1 MLTMT
6 RILILLALML
16 PVGGLQVSVMAVE
29 PDLKTFKKKIEPILR
44 QYCYE
49 CHGPDGEA
57 SPRMTLLDPDLF
69 NGVDG
74 ETWHDALNRI
84 NEGKMPPKDAVPLP
98 SSKRKQVVAWLQT
111 ELDRAL
117 EAKRSTGGRVVFRRL
132 TKYEYNNTMRDLLG
146 IDYDFA
152 ENLPPES
159 RSEDGFLNNGQ
170 VLSVSPL
177 QIEYYLQAARKAMSM
192 AIVTGPAPE
201 VVKQEQTESAKG
213 ARDNADI
220 GKQLDGRS
228 QFIGGISTFPRQ
240 GRVRVTVKAYSVVP
254 DGKLVPQMQVNIG
267 IRSDTLSPSKPMAV
281 TEVTG
286 TKDAPQTFVFEDWI
300 QKYPLPGKNP
310 KFPGIQI
317 RIKNLTG
324 KPLPKPQKGKPA
336 PPITEPVIVVESVSF
351 EGPIS
356 QQWPPSHHQQILPP
370 TEQHD
375 DAYVSQVIGDF
386 MRRAYRRPVSASEQS
401 QVVDFYHQ
409 VREGSASFEEAIR
422 ETFALVLVSPD
433 FLYMVEPV
441 SGSKRESL
449 TDHELATR
457 LSYFLWS
464 SMPDAELFRLADN
477 GRLDDELGN
486 QIDRMLDDPRSE
498 EFVRNFVSQWLDLS
512 GLTRVAVNP
521 EYYPKFN
528 DDLKSDM
535 AEETIRFFAEVL
547 YSGLSAENLLRSDFA
562 VVNAPLA
569 SHYGLENKPAGH
581 AFQRIAL
588 NSEENRGGLLTQ
600 GSFLL
605 INSNGEDSHPIR
617 RAVWILDRLLDDPPS
632 APPPDVP
639 ELDSEKAEFA
649 ALSIREQLELHR
661 EKESCNSCHKGID
674 PWGIPLQNF
683 DAVGK
688 WRTEALRIVKN
699 KSQQVEVEAMA
710 SLPEQSDIDGV
721 QALQDYLLTY
731 HREEFARAL
740 VTKLTTY
747 ALGRRLELTDKRD
760 IDTLTDQF
768 LKEKMSLEKLI
779 SGIVQSQLFQTK

>member
-1 MLTMT
+1 MT
-6 RILILLALML
+6 RILILLALIL
-16 PVGGLQVSVMAVE
+16 PVGGLQVSITAVE

-98 SSKRKQVVAWLQT
+98 SSKRKQVVTWLQT

-336 PPITEPVIVVESVSF
+336 PPITEPVIVVESCLLYTS
-351 EGPIS
+351 
-356 QQWPPSHHQQILPP
+356 PS
-370 TEQHD
+370 
-375 DAYVSQVIGDF
+375 
-386 MRRAYRRPVSASEQS
+386 
-401 QVVDFYHQ
+401 
-409 VREGSASFEEAIR
+409 
-422 ETFALVLVSPD
+422 
-433 FLYMVEPV
+433 
-441 SGSKRESL
+441 
-449 TDHELATR
+449 
-457 LSYFLWS
+457 
-464 SMPDAELFRLADN
+464 
-477 GRLDDELGN
+477 
-486 QIDRMLDDPRSE
+486 PR
-498 EFVRNFVSQWLDLS
+498 D
-512 GLTRVAVNP
+512 
-521 EYYPKFN
+521 
-528 DDLKSDM
+528 
-535 AEETIRFFAEVL
+535 
-547 YSGLSAENLLRSDFA
+547 
-562 VVNAPLA
+562 
-569 SHYGLENKPAGH
+569 
-581 AFQRIAL
+581 
-588 NSEENRGGLLTQ
+588 
-600 GSFLL
+600 
-605 INSNGEDSHPIR
+605 
-617 RAVWILDRLLDDPPS
+617 
-632 APPPDVP
+632 
-639 ELDSEKAEFA
+639 
-649 ALSIREQLELHR
+649 
-661 EKESCNSCHKGID
+661 
-674 PWGIPLQNF
+674 
-683 DAVGK
+683 
-688 WRTEALRIVKN
+688 
-699 KSQQVEVEAMA
+699 
-710 SLPEQSDIDGV
+710 
-721 QALQDYLLTY
+721 
-731 HREEFARAL
+731 
-740 VTKLTTY
+740 
-747 ALGRRLELTDKRD
+747 
-760 IDTLTDQF
+760 
-768 LKEKMSLEKLI
+768 
-779 SGIVQSQLFQTK
+779 